1 MNATCPK
8 LRMPVVALKLAI
20 ASAAASKIRKWVA
33 VAFMLGPKNAKIVI
47 IGTNI
52 VAEAKAESLKASRYP
67 LSLLRF
73 TIFNLFITRH

>member
-1 MNATCPK
+1 
-8 LRMPVVALKLAI
+8 
-20 ASAAASKIRKWVA
+20 
-33 VAFMLGPKNAKIVI
+33 MLGPKNAKIVI

-73 TIFNLFITRH
+73 TIFNLFITRHR